1 MDTSPIIRF
10 RLDREI
16 AERAHRMAAQQ
27 GLELPDVLRMM
38 VNRAVRTGTF
48 SVDRDRD
55 SPAGTGTALPA
66 SEAYEPRYW
75 SDALAALDAETAL
88 AVLYQFIAERTAR
101 LDEGSTHQAPD
112 MQQLGRWRDERDEAA
127 AWLAAF
133 DPKDGAVVAQVLA
146 RFSPASLQDLQ
157 PDRPSDQ
164 PPETLP

>member
-1 MDTSPIIRF
+1 MDNSPIIRF

-55 SPAGTGTALPA
+55 WPAGTGTALPA
-66 SEAYEPRYW
+66 GEAYEPRYW
-75 SDALAALDAETAL
+75 GDALAALDAETAL
-88 AVLYQFIAERTAR
+88 ALLYQAIADRTAR
-101 LDEGSTHQAPD
+101 LDEGSTHEAPD
-112 MQQLGRWRDERDEAA
+112 LQQRGRWRDERDEAT

-133 DPKDGAVVAQVLA
+133 DPKDGAAVTQILA
-146 RFSPASLQDLQ
+146 RFSPASLQDLH
-157 PDRPSDQ
+157 PDRPSG
-164 PPETLP
+164 TLP

>member
-55 SPAGTGTALPA
+55 GPAGSSTALPA
-66 SEAYEPRYW
+66 GEAYEPRYW

-88 AVLYQFIAERTAR
+88 ALLYQAIAERTAR
-101 LDEGSTHQAPD
+101 LDQESGREESDT
-112 MQQLGRWRDERDEAA
+112 QQLGRWRDERDEAA

-133 DPKDGAVVAQVLA
+133 DPKDGATVAQILA
-146 RFSPASLQDLQ
+146 RFAPASSQGLLS
-157 PDRPSDQ
+157 DRPSG
-164 PPETLP
+164 TLP